1 MKKKQKSNVVTIDNK
16 EYDAEKLTNKAKFC
30 LNAISTNQTKK
41 QQLEIEMNNVDI
53 CLDYYV
59 KELKK
64 EIIDL

>member
-41 QQLEIEMNNVDI
+41 QQLELEMNNVDI

>member
-64 EIIDL
+64 EISDL